1 MSDDFF
7 APPPFNPDTA
17 RATLVRALRDL
28 KLAERG
34 GAFELNGQPVVK
46 VHVDGGA
53 LRLDVVRRP
62 SRSPDW
68 EHAQATDGTYTEA
81 KAGEALVIPA
91 GFAGS
96 FEVLER
102 VRKHF
107 VIVVGP
113 EAAAA

>member
-68 EHAQATDGTYTEA
+68 EHAQATDHA
-81 KAGEALVIPA
+81 QLRRFIDDVKR
-91 GFAGS
+91 
-96 FEVLER
+96 R
-102 VRKHF
+102 VSRWNE
-107 VIVVGP
+107 GR
-113 EAAAA
+113 ED